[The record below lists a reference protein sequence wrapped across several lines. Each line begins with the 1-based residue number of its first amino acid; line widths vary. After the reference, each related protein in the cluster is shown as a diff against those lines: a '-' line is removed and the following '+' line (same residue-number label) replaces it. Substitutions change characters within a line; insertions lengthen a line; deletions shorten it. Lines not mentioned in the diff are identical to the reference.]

1 MECQLG
7 VSDIADR
14 YERPQVIWACS
25 TNKANLT
32 YFFLSAEFGRK
43 YTNLNTDG
51 QRLFTLGLMEQI
63 PLELVLML
71 LLVIPQPRLVE
82 SSSFGPIPLSP
93 LPAQAALL
101 HNATPAPGFK
111 TSEYHT
117 PFLSRLSI
125 LHTNRSALHRV
136 VRHGFFFFLKQAIR

>member
-25 TNKANLT
+25 TNKANFT
-32 YFFLSAEFGRK
+32 YFFLSAKFGRK
-43 YTNLNTDG
+43 YANLNTDG

-63 PLELVLML
+63 PLELVLTL

-82 SSSFGPIPLSP
+82 SSSFGSIPLSP
-93 LPAQAALL
+93 LPAQTALL
-101 HNATPAPGFK
+101 HNPAPSFK
-111 TSEYHT
+111 TSKYHI
-117 PFLSRLSI
+117 PFLSRLSHI
-125 LHTNRSALHRV
+125 AHQQISAPQSSQTC
-136 VRHGFFFFLKQAIR
+136 FFFSKQAVR